1 MVFILFILGLLI
13 AAVVLTLVFAP
24 MLIDQQ
30 EIVAL
35 AQEQV
40 RKATG
45 GELTVD
51 GDIELSLLPSVVLVL
66 DQATIDLPPQGE
78 GGSRVLASIDDID
91 IGLSLVAAIKG
102 GDSLGDITLSGADIQ
117 IFDPDGSVSAS
128 LTVPSMV
135 VQGLN
140 LSDQPIG
147 LDGGVNINLPESS
160 QTILVDIAGS
170 IRVPSS
176 IERVTIDKMDVVIDG
191 ALSETL
197 SAGLTG
203 RVVLSPMDAD
213 LDLTLTTPGG
223 AIDAD
228 LLYQVRNSPQ
238 IDAAFRADRLDLDS
252 IQPASSATPSPES
265 DGTAASDAEPSTQVP
280 PVPVPVGPL
289 RDLDLQL
296 SVDAKSL
303 VTSGQEI
310 SNAQV
315 LFRVVDGI
323 SDMKYL
329 RGVLHQGQLDTRM
342 KIDARKPDI
351 KATIDGGMKGV
362 QIDSLL
368 TSVGS
373 PGTAVGR
380 VDMEWDIESTGV
392 TPQDLQLN
400 VDGQLAVDG
409 LNVEITA
416 LGVQGLL
423 CEAAAQ
429 IQQKPLTNEMPSTTP
444 INKMALRIDL
454 GDGLA
459 TISNLNL
466 ASPGVDLEGKASVGL
481 SDQVVK
487 ARVAATL
494 GEELE
499 NIDPA
504 CALNDRYKDVEW
516 PVICL
521 GKIGEDPKSWCK
533 VDVESIATQ
542 LLENEAKSRLQK
554 EVDKLGEEA
563 GGFIKKLFGD

>member
-13 AAVVLTLVFAP
+13 AALVLTLVFAP

-45 GELTVD
+45 GELTID

-66 DQATIDLPPQGE
+66 DQATIDLPPQGD

-203 RVVLSPMDAD
+203 RVVLAPMDAD

-223 AIDAD
+223 VIDAD

-265 DGTAASDAEPSTQVP
+265 DGTAARDAEPSTQVP

-380 VDMEWDIESTGV
+380 VDMAWDIESTGV

-429 IQQKPLTNEMPSTTP
+429 IQQKPLTNGMPSTTP
-444 INKMALRIDL
+444 INKMALRINL

>member
-40 RKATG
+40 QKATG

-78 GGSRVLASIDDID
+78 DGSRVLASIDDID
-91 IGLSLVAAIKG
+91 IGLSLLAAIKG
-102 GDSLGDITLSGADIQ
+102 DDSLGDISLSGADIQ
-117 IFDPDGSVSAS
+117 IFDPDGSVSTS
-128 LTVPSMV
+128 LTMPSMM

-147 LDGGVNINLPESS
+147 LDGGVNINLPESG

-170 IRVPSS
+170 IRVPPS

-191 ALSETL
+191 ALSDTL
-197 SAGLTG
+197 SAGVTG

-213 LDLTLTTPGG
+213 LDLTLSTPGG
-223 AIDAD
+223 VIDAD
-228 LLYQVRNSPQ
+228 LLYQVSNSPQ
-238 IDAAFRADRLDLDS
+238 IDAAFRADRLDLDR
-252 IQPASSATPSPES
+252 IQPAGSARPAPE
-265 DGTAASDAEPSTQVP
+265 GASNNDVEPATQAP

-296 SVDAKSL
+296 SVDASSL

-310 SNAQV
+310 TNAQV

-351 KATIDGGMKGV
+351 KAAIEGGMKGV

-429 IQQKPLTNEMPSTTP
+429 IQQKPLTNGMPSTTP

-533 VDVESIATQ
+533 VDVEGIATQ

>member
-13 AAVVLTLVFAP
+13 AVVVLTLVFAP

-147 LDGGVNINLPESS
+147 LDGGVNINLPESG

-223 AIDAD
+223 VIDAD
-228 LLYQVRNSPQ
+228 LLYQVSNSPQ

-296 SVDAKSL
+296 SVDAKSM

-429 IQQKPLTNEMPSTTP
+429 IQQKPLTNGMPSTTP

-454 GDGLA
+454 GHGLA

>member
-1 MVFILFILGLLI
+1 
-13 AAVVLTLVFAP
+13 
-24 MLIDQQ
+24 
-30 EIVAL
+30 
-35 AQEQV
+35 
-40 RKATG
+40 
-45 GELTVD
+45 
-51 GDIELSLLPSVVLVL
+51 LLPSVVLVL

-78 GGSRVLASIDDID
+78 DGSRVLASIDDID

-147 LDGGVNINLPESS
+147 LDGGVNINLPESG

-223 AIDAD
+223 VIDAD
-228 LLYQVRNSPQ
+228 LLYQVSNSPQ

-265 DGTAASDAEPSTQVP
+265 DGTAARDAEPSTQVP

>member
-40 RKATG
+40 RKSTG
-45 GELTVD
+45 GELTID

-78 GGSRVLASIDDID
+78 DGSRVLASIDDID
-91 IGLSLVAAIKG
+91 IGLSLLAAIKG
-102 GDSLGDITLSGADIQ
+102 DDSLGDITLSGADIQ

-265 DGTAASDAEPSTQVP
+265 DGTAARDAEPSTQVP

>member
-1 MVFILFILGLLI
+1 M
-13 AAVVLTLVFAP
+13 
-24 MLIDQQ
+24 
-30 EIVAL
+30 
-35 AQEQV
+35 
-40 RKATG
+40 
-45 GELTVD
+45 
-51 GDIELSLLPSVVLVL
+51 
-66 DQATIDLPPQGE
+66 DQATIDLPPQGDD
-78 GGSRVLASIDDID
+78 GSRVLASIDDID
-91 IGLSLVAAIKG
+91 IGLSLLAAVKG
-102 GDSLGDITLSGADIQ
+102 DDSLGDITLSGADIQ
-117 IFDPDGSVSAS
+117 IFDSDGSVSTS
-128 LTVPSMV
+128 LTMPSMM

-147 LDGGVNINLPESS
+147 LDGGVNINLPESG

-191 ALSETL
+191 ALSDTL

-213 LDLTLTTPGG
+213 LDLTLSTPGG
-223 AIDAD
+223 VIDAD
-228 LLYQVRNSPQ
+228 LLYQVSNSPQ

-429 IQQKPLTNEMPSTTP
+429 IQQKPLTNGMPSTTP

>member
-40 RKATG
+40 RKSTG
-45 GELTVD
+45 GELTID

-78 GGSRVLASIDDID
+78 DGSRVLASIDDID

-147 LDGGVNINLPESS
+147 LDGGVNINLPESG

-265 DGTAASDAEPSTQVP
+265 DGTAARDAEPSTQVP

>member
-78 GGSRVLASIDDID
+78 DGSRVLASIDDID
-91 IGLSLVAAIKG
+91 IGLSLLAAIKG
-102 GDSLGDITLSGADIQ
+102 DDSLGDITLSGADIQ
-117 IFDPDGSVSAS
+117 IFDPDGSVSTS
-128 LTVPSMV
+128 LTMPSMM

-147 LDGGVNINLPESS
+147 LDGGVNINLPESG

-191 ALSETL
+191 ALSDTL
-197 SAGLTG
+197 SAGVTG

-213 LDLTLTTPGG
+213 LDLTLSTPGG
-223 AIDAD
+223 VIDAD
-228 LLYQVRNSPQ
+228 LLYQVSNSPQ
-238 IDAAFRADRLDLDS
+238 IDAAFRADRLDLDR
-252 IQPASSATPSPES
+252 IQPAGSARPAPE
-265 DGTAASDAEPSTQVP
+265 GASNNDVEPATQAP

-296 SVDAKSL
+296 SVDASSL

-310 SNAQV
+310 TNAQV

-351 KATIDGGMKGV
+351 KAAIEGGMKGV

-400 VDGQLAVDG
+400 VDGQMTVDG

-429 IQQKPLTNEMPSTTP
+429 IQQKPLTNGMPSTTP

>member
-40 RKATG
+40 RKSTG
-45 GELTVD
+45 GELTID

-78 GGSRVLASIDDID
+78 DGSRVLASIDDID

-147 LDGGVNINLPESS
+147 LDGGVNINLPESG

-265 DGTAASDAEPSTQVP
+265 DGTAARDAEPSTQVP

-400 VDGQLAVDG
+400 VDGQMVVDG